1 MSQSFTSLN
10 GQVYLS
16 GSALTDH
23 RVEDL
28 LTLFEA
34 EATEAA
40 KAARVAREAFNA
52 LWDAR
57 CQAMDFRQDRR
68 TAA

>member
-28 LTLFEA
+28 LTFFEEREREA
-34 EATEAA
+34 ETA
-40 KAARVAREAFNA
+40 AREARRA
-52 LWDAR
+52 WLDLEDAR